1 MLSKYSQGSRY
12 KRDRTNIKIYD
23 EEIAKARFS
32 PETLASVPMV
42 HDIQPGL
49 NQARRKL
56 TPVLPASTIFDIP
69 VSYQRTATGFPCVF
83 GLLPDR
89 KKSTYQQLFQE
100 LKDVAVSMNRIWKS
114 DRIISDFETS
124 LIPAIFAEF
133 PQTLHKGCYFH
144 HIQSIYRRIQ
154 NLGLATV
161 YSEDEEIRTCCRK
174 LMALAF
180 LPLDEV
186 ESSFYNL
193 RGINIPIS
201 GPVLQQYAR
210 DIAQQLDE
218 CTNFRASN
226 GWLDRFRTRYN
237 IQFRPICGEARAV
250 DPSTVDDWKGRLHSI
265 IEHYDPCNIFN
276 MDETSLFYKLMPDRS
291 LVIDRNDCRG
301 GKRSK
306 DRYTVMLCSNMLGSE
321 KLKPVVIGKYAKPR
335 CFKNI
340 DMKKLPVQWF
350 SNRTAW
356 MNSKIFTEWLQD
368 LDVSMRKQRR
378 HVLMFLDNAP
388 VHPQD
393 IQLENIKLKF
403 FPPNTTAVIQ
413 PMDQGIIR
421 AFKAHYRRYLVKHT
435 IANATVA
442 MTADDINVTALDA
455 VYWIDAAWSAVTE
468 VSIRNTFRSAGFEKL
483 PIIDGVDGFPVN
495 LSANGDIS
503 MDNKPIEE
511 LDRVLKHLT
520 IGGKSVSAY
529 DYVII
534 DDQMPSFNE
543 WDDSTDR
550 VLSINGFANE
560 DAENLEELP
569 SEDPPSLA
577 ESLELVRRLRLLST
591 TQQPELHPFITELQ
605 SKLTDV
611 FLDSN
616 SSKQISILEYFKY
629 TPDPHT

>member
-49 NQARRKL
+49 NHARRKL
-56 TPVLPASTIFDIP
+56 TPVLPASTTFDIP

-180 LPLDEV
+180 LPLDKV

-193 RGINIPIS
+193 RGIVNSRVKELLHQLFLYHDDYWMNKVPLEMWNVHGIQHRTNNSCEGFHNRLNRRMEQARANIWSFIRCIVNEETRYQHSYNQINTGAQPRLQSKLTDAIQKRIDALNERYNNKEINVEELLN
-201 GPVLQQYAR
+201 VLQQYAR

-226 GWLDRFRTRYN
+226 GWFDRFRTRYN

-291 LVIDRNDCRG
+291 LVIDRNDFRG

-455 VYWIDAAWSAVTE
+455 VYWIDAA
-468 VSIRNTFRSAGFEKL
+468 
-483 PIIDGVDGFPVN
+483 
-495 LSANGDIS
+495 
-503 MDNKPIEE
+503 
-511 LDRVLKHLT
+511 
-520 IGGKSVSAY
+520 
-529 DYVII
+529 
-534 DDQMPSFNE
+534 
-543 WDDSTDR
+543 
-550 VLSINGFANE
+550 
-560 DAENLEELP
+560 
-569 SEDPPSLA
+569 
-577 ESLELVRRLRLLST
+577 
-591 TQQPELHPFITELQ
+591 
-605 SKLTDV
+605 
-611 FLDSN
+611 
-616 SSKQISILEYFKY
+616 
-629 TPDPHT
+629 